1 MELFSKGDWKDV
13 LKTFVQ
19 TNCVQVGA
27 GFFFHIITEL
37 VSKTDWKD
45 LLTNFICVCC
55 IQVGAVFCFLAIT
68 EVFSKPDRKNLFK
81 LFTNIG
87 YIQFGVGF
95 TFLIVT
101 EVISQIEWKE
111 FLKTF
116 LGSCFIQV
124 GAGFLFVVS
133 TVITSNTARRNLL
146 LIFIQTNCVQFG
158 AGFLFL
164 VVIQLASNTVLHEL
178 IVQPNTELSSR
189 LNDIWISDWKP
200 LLQRFISTT
209 CVQIG
214 VGAFFLVLAELVSK
228 IGNTWTNF
236 QVLFLRWIKRSTE
249 YTAELRMIASSIEEY
264 HKGATIVNVAASSA
278 GLAGG
283 ILSIAGLIVATFT
296 TDRSFIL
303 VGVGMTLGVVGGA
316 TKVITYVT
324 DNVKQKCKQKRVN
337 KIVEQY
343 IEETKHL
350 TNELV
355 LINRA
360 ILFMIDDTEKDLV
373 KYAFI
378 NASHSVACSVSCIS
392 AVTLTVTRNTMG
404 TFIALSG
411 ILSALTIVWDLC
423 SIVKEAREFYR
434 GRRTEIARLIRE
446 IAQRMEDEV
455 QYIENE
461 ISKCE
466 TNFNDLMTFL
476 NEHGSHKSQINI
488 TDLLKNLFQNQ
499 NVNQNQV

>member
-1 MELFSKGDWKDV
+1 MELFSKGDWKTV

-27 GFFFHIITEL
+27 GFFFHVITEL

-45 LLTNFICVCC
+45 LLTTFVCVCC
-55 IQVGAVFCFLAIT
+55 IQVGAVVCFLSIT
-68 EVFSKPDRKNLFK
+68 EVVSKPDRKNLFK

-87 YIQFGVGF
+87 YIQIGVGF

-101 EVISQIEWKE
+101 ELILQIDWKE

-116 LGSCFIQV
+116 FGNSCIQV
-124 GAGFLFVVS
+124 GAGFLFVL

-164 VVIQLASNTVLHEL
+164 VVIELASNTALQEL
-178 IVQPNTELSSR
+178 IIQPDTELFSH
-189 LNDIWISDWKP
+189 LNDIWI
-200 LLQRFISTT
+200 T
-209 CVQIG
+209 
-214 VGAFFLVLAELVSK
+214 
-228 IGNTWTNF
+228 GNTWTSF

-249 YTAELRMIASSIEEY
+249 YTAELRMIASSTEQY
-264 HKGATIVNVAASSA
+264 HRSATIVNVAASSA

-283 ILSIAGLIVATFT
+283 VLSIAGLIAAAFT

-303 VGVGMTLGVVGGA
+303 VGMGMTLGVVGGA
-316 TKVITYVT
+316 TKVIAYVT
-324 DNVKQKCKQKRVN
+324 DNVTQKSKQKRVN
-337 KIVEQY
+337 EIVEQY
-343 IEETKHL
+343 TEETKYL

-360 ILFMIDDTEKDLV
+360 IHFMIDDTEKDLV

-378 NASHSVACSVSCIS
+378 NASQSVACSVSCTS

-411 ILSALTIVWDLC
+411 ILSALTVMWDLC
-423 SIVKEAREFYR
+423 SIVKEARELYR
-434 GRRTEIARLIRE
+434 GRRTEIARMIRE
-446 IAQRMEDEV
+446 IAQHMEDEI

-466 TNFNDLMTFL
+466 TNFNDLTTFL
-476 NEHGSHKSQINI
+476 KEHGSHKSQINI

-499 NVNQNQV
+499 NENQNQV